1 MTIINYKYFEKLS
14 VTKKNL
20 NVVLLLTGGYGF
32 PIGDAYTN
40 RILAFARGF
49 VENGC
54 KVTLLIIYPGRNN
67 EAEVRG
73 SMDGFEYVFCGGFK
87 RPDNWLLRKQVG
99 IKGIVNMV
107 REIMHIHRSVPIDG
121 ILTFSQNFSQ
131 NFPVYLWSRIS
142 NTVFVRENNEF
153 PRKVLRRG
161 HSNLT
166 WFDRLFFSFVNR
178 FYDGFIYISSA
189 LVDFNKPMLRISMP
203 VEVVPIIVDTNRF
216 IVPDTDRKPWI
227 TYCGNLFGDKDGVPI
242 LIEAFSLIHQ
252 SFSDFRLV
260 LIGNTSNASEFGK
273 LKHRTEEL
281 GIAKKVV
288 FTGFVHRNEIPGLL
302 QQSSLLVLAR
312 PDNIQARG
320 GFPTKLGEYLASGR
334 PVLVTATSDIPIYI
348 NHGANG
354 YLAQPGSAL
363 DFAEKMTMILSDY
376 TLAEKVGL
384 EGKKLTET
392 YFNNGWQSRR
402 IINFIDQ
409 IKSIL
414 N

>member
-1 MTIINYKYFEKLS
+1 MSASKPIANF
-14 VTKKNL
+14 
-20 NVVLLLTGGYGF
+20 VLIFTGGYGF

-49 VENGC
+49 VDNGC

-67 EAEVRG
+67 QAEVRG
-73 SMDGFEYVFCGGFK
+73 RMDGFEYIFCAGLK
-87 RPDNWLLRKQVG
+87 RPDNWLLRKLVG

-107 REIMHIHRSVPIDG
+107 REIMHIHRSIPVDG

-142 NTVFVRENNEF
+142 KTVFVRENNEF

-161 HSNLT
+161 HSRLN

-178 FYDGFIYISSA
+178 FYDGLIYISST
-189 LVDFNKPMLRISMP
+189 LVDFNKPLLRISMP

-216 IVPDTDRKPWI
+216 VVPDTDRKPWI
-227 TYCGNLFGDKDGVPI
+227 TYCGNLFGEKDGVTI

-252 SFSDFRLV
+252 SFTDFKLV
-260 LIGNTSNASEFGK
+260 LIGNTSNATEFGK

-281 GIAKKVV
+281 GIAEKVV

-302 QQSSLLVLAR
+302 QKSSLLVLAR
-312 PDNIQARG
+312 PDNIQAKG
-320 GFPTKLGEYLASGR
+320 GFPTKLGEYLATGR
-334 PVLVTATSDIPIYI
+334 PVLVTATSDIPRYI
-348 NHGANG
+348 CHGING
-354 YLAQPGSAL
+354 YLAQPGSAN
-363 DFAEKMTMILSDY
+363 DFAEKMKTILSDY
-376 TLAEKVGL
+376 TAAEQVGL

-392 YFNNGWQSRR
+392 HFNNSWQSRR
-402 IINFIDQ
+402 IIHFINQ
-409 IKSIL
+409 LKKIRK
-414 N
+414 